1 MSDEQPRRRARA
13 DADKQSRRRDLLRA
27 AAEAF
32 ARQPYAEVTVAEI
45 ARGAGLAK
53 GTVYLYF
60 QTKEELFLQLVLEQL
75 GEWFHELEREL
86 TEGSAL
92 LSAEALARLLS
103 RTLARREQL
112 TRLLAILHVVL
123 EQNTPADVALAFK
136 QQIAAQTA
144 AAGALLERRYL
155 DFEPGDGVRF
165 LLHLHAATVG
175 LHQMAHP
182 APAVAELLARPDLA
196 GLRIDFPAALQ
207 AHTAALLRGF
217 RPRGT

>member
-1 MSDEQPRRRARA
+1 MIEEQPRRRARA
-13 DADKQSRRRDLLRA
+13 DADKQSRRRDLLHA
-27 AAEAF
+27 AADAF
-32 ARQPYAEVTVAEI
+32 ARRPYAEVTVAEI

-75 GEWFHELEREL
+75 GEWFAEIEREL
-86 TEGSAL
+86 TESDAL
-92 LSAEALARLLS
+92 LPAEALARLLA
-103 RTLARREQL
+103 RTLVRREQL
-112 TRLLAILHVVL
+112 TRLLALLHVVL
-123 EQNTPADVALAFK
+123 EQNCPADVTLAFK

-155 DFEPGDGVRF
+155 DFEHGDGVRF
-165 LLHLHAATVG
+165 LLHLHAAAVG
-175 LHQMAHP
+175 LHQMANP
-182 APAVAELLARPDLA
+182 APAVAALLTRPELV
-196 GLRIDFPAALQ
+196 GLRVDFASALQ